1 MGWHRSQPKGQ
12 AFAWALAPFPSPSA
26 LLGSP
31 CARTFSFAQGPDFWP
46 LGLCAFPSRC
56 NALPDSA
63 PHHHTR
69 AQLFLVLS
77 GSAGAAQWGRP
88 STAGRVQTPAPRLLG
103 AGGRSA
109 QPRHS
114 VRSEDKPSAPAGSRG
129 SAPRDLG
136 GKRSEGERPP
146 PAGRGGSGPAGP
158 RPPPGLSRSGRSRR
172 GRADAECGH
181 GAAESRRPPRPEGSP
196 PRRDPRGSLE
206 AESRPAVILGLS
218 FLIRPAGAG
227 SQLLQGWV
235 GLCLL
240 PQQK

>member
-158 RPPPGLSRSGRSRR
+158 RAPGPAPRSRALP
-172 GRADAECGH
+172 RACP
-181 GAAESRRPPRPEGSP
+181 AA
-196 PRRDPRGSLE
+196 
-206 AESRPAVILGLS
+206 
-218 FLIRPAGAG
+218 AGAG
-227 SQLLQGWV
+227 EAEQMPSVVMVPPSPGDLRARRGPRLAGTPEEAWRPSP
-235 GLCLL
+235 G
-240 PQQK
+240 PP